1 MADFDRKS
9 LRKIFE
15 DAEIEVPK
23 DVLGQICNLHT
34 TSNEDLTESV
44 KTLKADLE
52 KAERERDTYKAKA
65 PKEGEETVSK
75 EDYDKLKKEYDDYK
89 ADITAKTTRT
99 EKENAFRELLKSVGV
114 SEKRLNAIIKVSDI
128 DGLELD
134 KDGKIKNAEKHTESI
149 KTEWAEFIETTT
161 TRGANTANPP
171 ANSGKGVKTKE
182 EIYKMENGRY
192 VLSASERQ
200 AELAKL
206 YQSSEKGD

>member
-1 MADFDRKS
+1 MAEFDRKA

-65 PKEGEETVSK
+65 PKEGEETVLKS
-75 EDYDKLKKEYDDYK
+75 DYDTLKKEYDDYK
-89 ADITAKTTRT
+89 ADVNSKNTRT
-99 EKENAFRELLKSVGV
+99 AKENAFRELLKSVGV

-134 KDGKIKNAEKHTESI
+134 KDGKIKDADKHTETV
-149 KTEWAEFIETTT
+149 KTEWADFIETTT
-161 TRGANTANPP
+161 TQGANTATPP
-171 ANSGKGVKTKE
+171 VNNGGTKMTKAD
-182 EIYKMENGRY
+182 IYKKDDKGRY
-192 VLSASERQ
+192 VLSTEERQ
-200 AELAKL
+200 KALIEN
-206 YQSSEKGD
+206 QIQ

>member
-1 MADFDRKS
+1 MADFDRKA

-44 KTLKADLE
+44 KTLRADLE

-65 PKEGEETVSK
+65 PKEGEETVLKS
-75 EDYDKLKKEYDDYK
+75 DYDKLKKDFDDYK
-89 ADITAKTTRT
+89 ADVDAKKTRT

-134 KDGKIKNAEKHTESI
+134 KDGKIKDADKHTENVKS
-149 KTEWAEFIETTT
+149 EWADFIETTST
-161 TRGANTANPP
+161 QGANTATPP
-171 ANSGKGVKTKE
+171 TNNGGTKMTKAD
-182 EIYKMENGRY
+182 IYKKDDKGRY
-192 VLSASERQ
+192 VLSTEERQ
-200 AELAKL
+200 KALVEN
-206 YQSSEKGD
+206 QIQ

>member
-23 DVLGQICNLHT
+23 DVLGQICSLHT

-52 KAERERDTYKAKA
+52 KAERERETYKAKA

-99 EKENAFRELLKSVGV
+99 EKENAFRELLKSAGV

-134 KDGKIKNAEKHTESI
+134 KDGKIKNADKHTETV
-149 KTEWAEFIETTT
+149 KTEWADFIETTT

-171 ANSGKGVKTKE
+171 AGNGGGDVDLGTLS
-182 EIYKMENGRY
+182 MENYIAAR
-192 VLSASERQ
+192 S
-200 AELAKL
+200 K
-206 YQSSEKGD
+206 K

>member
-134 KDGKIKNAEKHTESI
+134 KDGKIKNADKHTETV
-149 KTEWAEFIETTT
+149 KTEWADFIETTT

-171 ANSGKGVKTKE
+171 AGNGGGDVDLGTLS
-182 EIYKMENGRY
+182 MENYIAAR
-192 VLSASERQ
+192 S
-200 AELAKL
+200 K
-206 YQSSEKGD
+206 K

>member
-1 MADFDRKS
+1 MAEFDRKT

-34 TSNEDLTESV
+34 TSNEDLTETV
-44 KTLKADLE
+44 KTLKADLA
-52 KAERERDTYKAKA
+52 KAGRERDTYKAKA

-75 EDYDKLKKEYDDYK
+75 EDYDTLKKEYDDYK
-89 ADITAKTTRT
+89 ADVDAKKTRT

-134 KDGKIKNAEKHTESI
+134 KDGKIKNADKHTETV
-149 KTEWAEFIETTT
+149 KTEWADFIETTT
-161 TRGANTANPP
+161 TKGASTATPP
-171 ANSGKGVKTKE
+171 TNNGGTKMTKAD
-182 EIYKMENGRY
+182 IYAKDENGRY
-192 VLSASERQ
+192 KLSTEERQ
-200 AELAKL
+200 KALVENQIK
-206 YQSSEKGD
+206 

>member
-1 MADFDRKS
+1 MAEFDRKA

-65 PKEGEETVSK
+65 PKEGEETVLKS
-75 EDYDKLKKEYDDYK
+75 EYDALKREYDDYK
-89 ADITAKTTRT
+89 ADITAKNTRT

-134 KDGKIKNAEKHTESI
+134 KDGKIKDADKHTETV
-149 KTEWAEFIETTT
+149 KTEWADFIETTT
-161 TRGANTANPP
+161 TQGANTANPP
-171 ANSGKGVKTKE
+171 ANTGKGTTKTKE
-182 EIYKMENGRY
+182 EIMAIKDGAVRRAEIAANPQLFGIEN
-192 VLSASERQ
+192 
-200 AELAKL
+200 K
-206 YQSSEKGD
+206 

>member
-1 MADFDRKS
+1 MAEFDRKS

-52 KAERERDTYKAKA
+52 KAEHERDDYKAKA
-65 PKEGEETVSK
+65 PKDGVETVTK
-75 EDYDKLKKEYDDYK
+75 EEYDKLKQEYDDYK
-89 ADITAKTTRT
+89 ADITAKNTRT
-99 EKENAFRELLKSVGV
+99 EKENAFRELLKSAGV

-134 KDGKIKNAEKHTESI
+134 KDGKIKNADKHTETV
-149 KTEWAEFIETTT
+149 KTEWADFIETTT
-161 TRGANTANPP
+161 VKGANTANPP
-171 ANSGKGVKTKE
+171 ANNGKQTMTKKDIMAIKDYNE
-182 EIYKMENGRY
+182 R
-192 VLSASERQ
+192 VSAIEQ
-200 AELAKL
+200 HPELFVSK
-206 YQSSEKGD
+206 